1 MVTASLTRL
10 IENVLQCSRLSH
22 HSIYDGSGNFIIPDM
37 DIISGLE
44 VNELVVNEFGYNE
57 GEKTIYARIGDNDL
71 RELQTTITSK
81 ITVGTGS
88 GTYSFMSFDMDA
100 LGINSISFDINALAS
115 STDGY
120 FLNSYSKPYVVLG
133 ATISSGA
140 PATASMLIGNVGKAE
155 RRYPTNNMG
164 IDISVTGTKIVLSL
178 ITDDKAGTWKIKT
191 IMNTLFNDVSKYSQF
206 SATTKSFDTGTSDGT
221 FSYS

>member
-1 MVTASLTRL
+1 MAD
-10 IENVLQCSRLSH
+10 NVLQCSRISH
-22 HSIYDGSGNFIIPDM
+22 HSLYDGASDFTVDNTGTITDLTNTD
-37 DIISGLE
+37 
-44 VNELVVNEFGYNE
+44 LVVNEFGYNE

-71 RELQTTITSK
+71 RELQTCITSK

-178 ITDDKAGTWKIKT
+178 ITDDKAGTWKVKT

-206 SATTKSFDTGTSDGT
+206 SATTKAFDTGTSDGT
-221 FSYS
+221 FSYP